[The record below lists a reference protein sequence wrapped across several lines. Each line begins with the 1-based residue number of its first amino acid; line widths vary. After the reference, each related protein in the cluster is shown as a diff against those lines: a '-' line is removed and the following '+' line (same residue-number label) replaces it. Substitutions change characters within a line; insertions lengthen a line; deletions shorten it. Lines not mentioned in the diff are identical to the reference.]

1 MTFGGWLRH
10 ALAAFQL
17 DDEAYTS
24 YVEAIMKE
32 EGDGEQDKKEAVLEF
47 LSAATVC
54 RTTNQSSTE
63 EFMAWDAD
71 LSAFGDEMIAKW
83 KEEQEKES
91 KSRQNR
97 QKQEEEATVSS
108 VEDKNSTTQ
117 EPVKENRFDKQKVL
131 SKEER
136 KLREALLAQYGYE
149 LEQLDENGD
158 IVVAAESSSAPLTA
172 TLGVQANTNASRI
185 AEEEQRKRTVAKEK
199 YQKKVQREKELL
211 AIDKQRKE
219 KRKQRTQK
227 KEKRRGPG

>member
-1 MTFGGWLRH
+1 MTFGGWLRQ

-47 LSAATVC
+47 LSAAT
-54 RTTNQSSTE
+54 
-63 EFMAWDAD
+63 DAD

-91 KSRQNR
+91 KSRQNK
-97 QKQEEEATVSS
+97 QKQEEATVSS
-108 VEDKNSTTQ
+108 VEDKNSMTQ

-136 KLREALLAQYGYE
+136 KRREALLAQYGYE
-149 LEQLDENGD
+149 SEQLNENGD
-158 IVVAAESSSAPLTA
+158 IVVAAESSAPLTA
-172 TLGVQANTNASRI
+172 TLGVEANTNASRI
-185 AEEEQRKRTVAKEK
+185 AEEEQRKRTAAKEK